1 MSDNKETV
9 KRYYLEVFNQG
20 RNEVLDEIAA
30 ADHVEHDPF
39 PGQSQGIE
47 GLRQRVGTIRGAFN
61 PQFTLE
67 DVLEAE
73 GDKVVVRW
81 TNRGVHE
88 GEFFGVPPTGKEVV
102 ATGID
107 IHQMRDGK
115 MAEHWDEVDLFG
127 VMMQLGA
134 IPAPGGS

>member
-20 RNEVLDEIAA
+20 RSEVLDEIAA

-47 GLRQRVGTIRGAFN
+47 GLRQRVGAIRGAFN

-81 TNRGVHE
+81 TNRGVHQAE
-88 GEFFGVPPTGKEVV
+88 WFGVPPTGKEVV

-134 IPAPGGS
+134 ISAPAGS

>member
-9 KRYYLEVFNQG
+9 KRYYLEVFNEG
-20 RNEVLDEIAA
+20 RSEVLDEIAVT
-30 ADHVEHDPF
+30 DHVEHDPF

-47 GLRQRVGTIRGAFN
+47 GLRQRVGAIRGAFN

-67 DVLEAE
+67 DVLESE

-81 TNRGVHE
+81 TNRGIHQA
-88 GEFFGVPPTGKEVV
+88 EFFGVPPTGKEVV

>member
-1 MSDNKETV
+1 MSGNKETV
-9 KRYYLEVFNQG
+9 TRYYLEVFNQG
-20 RNEVLDEIAA
+20 RGEVLEEIAA

-81 TNRGVHE
+81 TNRGVHQ